1 MSAADP
7 GGCPRCAA
15 PVGAGQEYCL
25 SCGTRLPSP
34 ARLGTAPRDDRAVR
48 LRVLGLAAIAVAGA
62 ALAVALT
69 READATVEVVT
80 ATGGSATVPAPA
92 QTGETLTPWPAGRD
106 AWTIVLVSVP
116 KEEGRDKALAVAE
129 AARQRGLEPAGVL
142 DSSRYP
148 SLRPGYWMAFEGVFD
163 SEAEANSA
171 LRRGRAVARTARVER
186 VAS

>member
-1 MSAADP
+1 MSVDA

-15 PVGAGQEYCL
+15 PVAAGQEYCL
-25 SCGTRLPSP
+25 SCGTRLPGP
-34 ARLGTAPRDDRAVR
+34 ARLGAAPRDSRATR
-48 LRVLGLAAIAVAGA
+48 MRVLLLAALAVAGA
-62 ALAVALT
+62 ALAVGLT
-69 READATVEVVT
+69 READATAEVVT

-92 QTGETLTPWPAGRD
+92 PTGETLTPWPAGRD

-116 KEEGRDKALAVAE
+116 KEDGRDKALAVAE

-148 SLRPGYWMAFEGVFD
+148 TLRPGYWMAFEGVFD

-171 LRRGRAVARTARVER
+171 LRRGRAIARTARVER

>member
-1 MSAADP
+1 MSADA
-7 GGCPRCAA
+7 GACPRCAA

-25 SCGTRLPSP
+25 SCGTRLPGP
-34 ARLGTAPRDDRAVR
+34 ARLGAAPRDGRALR
-48 LRVLGLAAIAVAGA
+48 LRVLVLGALALAGVAVAVG
-62 ALAVALT
+62 LT

-92 QTGETLTPWPAGRD
+92 QSGETLTPWPAGRD

-116 KEEGRDKALAVAE
+116 KEDGRDKALAVAE
-129 AARQRGLEPAGVL
+129 AARQSGLEPAGVL

-171 LRRGRAVARTARVER
+171 LRRARAVARTARVER